1 MEPIKPQAP
10 GVPTAKSE
18 DTTTPRQQGKKRGTT
33 SPPRV
38 PLFTK
43 VTRTAVAVAAVV
55 QGGRM
60 PDPSSRDSSALSLYP
75 HDAFQGPLS
84 PALIGTPGEPGIAD
98 PDSNSQTRGESWT
111 QHLGESSPGT
121 GIETEAD
128 NSLHWHDGS
137 QPDSPGLSWSP
148 PGRPGVDSKSEAPA
162 SQAPKPRARAKKPG
176 KGASSSYGKA
186 IAALGKLGVR
196 KFWLGEAHG
205 DPSNQKLMTQ
215 TLKGLTQGKGKP
227 SLQRVKLYLELKLT
241 SFKMAREGSSSL
253 MTPSEKDE
261 YLRDEWNRGGEA
273 RRKIAQFMLQP
284 RLPKGTPVDSKLL
297 GTLGQ
302 RRLHLEIMSYEVGK
316 RRDNSRFIHDPDV
329 AVASVGLAHML
340 AAPVPGR
347 ADHYAW
353 PWLATVQAPVYPP
366 YRISKEMT
374 RDDQGDLM
382 DGCMR
387 SMDARPT
394 ACVFQSEAWGADMD
408 HLVSPESLLRYFGD
422 RGVGVAEFPLPGTDA
437 TATVIFPGDKA
448 YVERMDKIV
457 QKCHGCV
464 MLIKPESSDTAHT
477 DL

>member
-1 MEPIKPQAP
+1 MEPTKVHPP
-10 GVPTAKSE
+10 GLSTAKPE
-18 DTTTPRQQGKKRGTT
+18 DTTTPRQGQKRGTT
-33 SPPRV
+33 SQPRV

-60 PDPSSRDSSALSLYP
+60 PDSPSRDSSGLALYP
-75 HDAFQGPLS
+75 HDPLQGPQS
-84 PALIGTPGEPGIAD
+84 PVLLGTPGEHGIVD
-98 PDSNSQTRGESWT
+98 PDLNSQTRGESWT
-111 QHLGESSPGT
+111 QHLGESPLDT
-121 GIETEAD
+121 GIETETD

-148 PGRPGVDSKSEAPA
+148 PRRPGVDSKSKAPA
-162 SQAPKPRARAKKPG
+162 SEAPKPGAHATKPG
-176 KGASSSYGKA
+176 KGTSSSYSKA
-186 IAALGKLGVR
+186 IAELAKLGVG
-196 KFWLGEAHG
+196 KFWLGEIHG

-215 TLKGLTQGKGKP
+215 TLKGLAQGKGKP

-253 MTPSEKDE
+253 MSPSEKDE

-273 RRKIAQFMLQP
+273 RRNIAKFMLQP
-284 RLPKGTPVDSKLL
+284 RSKGTPVDSKLL
-297 GTLGQ
+297 GMLGQ

-340 AAPVPGR
+340 AAPVQGR
-347 ADHYAW
+347 DDHFAW
-353 PWLATVQAPVYPP
+353 PWLATVQAPVFPP
-366 YRISKEMT
+366 YRVSKEMT
-374 RDDQGDLM
+374 REDQADLM

-387 SMDARPT
+387 SMRAQPT
-394 ACVFQSEAWGADMD
+394 ACVFQSESWGADID
-408 HLVSPESLLRYFGD
+408 HLVSPEKFLRYFGD
-422 RGVGVAEFPLPGTDA
+422 QGVGMAEFPLPGTDA